1 MAAEVRQGN
10 PSAQQPGVGP
20 KTELY
25 RYSAS
30 SYTTKS
36 NEGISICYCK
46 LRDTAVLPTVIILLT
61 RNPKIFEGNPQI
73 LTNLLALWE

>member
-1 MAAEVRQGN
+1 MHDRIMAAEERHSA
-10 PSAQQPGVGP
+10 PSLHQSSAGP

-36 NEGISICYCK
+36 NEGTILIAGRIQNSSN
-46 LRDTAVLPTVIILLT
+46 VQVIT
-61 RNPKIFEGNPQI
+61 K
-73 LTNLLALWE
+73 

>member
-1 MAAEVRQGN
+1 MATEENRGASSTQHQQ
-10 PSAQQPGVGP
+10 QQPNVGA

-36 NEGISICYCK
+36 NEGMWL
-46 LRDTAVLPTVIILLT
+46 LRPPQARPQLLFAG
-61 RNPKIFEGNPQI
+61 RWGARPV
-73 LTNLLALWE
+73 A